1 MCVLLYL
8 YNFGYYYYYYYYY
21 YSSVVEWP
29 YRECSKLRQSWR
41 DENTHL

>member
-21 YSSVVEWP
+21 YSSVVE
-29 YRECSKLRQSWR
+29 YDLIGNAQNLGRADGMK
-41 DENTHL
+41 THI